1 VARINDDGRLAPR
14 MNTSGLVARVKGLY
28 LSLFK
33 GVEKTVGEDRDVE
46 NMEHGNSD
54 GSSFSGNERD
64 HLYLSDG
71 GKEFH
76 DLSGVSG
83 LDSPSDGRSMVIW
96 DFDRDGRPD
105 FGLTNANYPHLQ
117 IYRNAV
123 PEDGR
128 AMLAF
133 RFVGGNTTPAPKDSW
148 SPRDAYGARV
158 SLDLGDLRLE
168 RSLAAGEGLGAQ
180 NSSTL
185 LVGIGR
191 RPGAKAVRV
200 TWPSGRVQE
209 LGEVQAGMLV
219 TAYEDATQ
227 GPNGSA
233 FTAEPYRRKLAAAP
247 QVHQAKTPKVLSLPH
262 TGPAPQLRM
271 YTTMATWCESC
282 RKEIPHL
289 QRLRSEFGES
299 VLGMYG
305 VPIDPEDTEE
315 GLKAWM
321 SEHKPP
327 YELLSEIG
335 EAKRT
340 AVRDM
345 VLAEL
350 KQEAVPATIL
360 TGPDG
365 RVLAA
370 QWGPPTVSKI
380 RELLRSSASGGA
392 K

>member
-1 VARINDDGRLAPR
+1 MRDGYRERGLLAQ
-14 MNTSGLVARVKGLY
+14 MKDIGLLPQLKLLSR
-28 LSLFK
+28 SLFFKAK
-33 GVEKTVGEDRDVE
+33 GTETAVGEERDMTE
-46 NMEHGNSD
+46 RGNAD

-64 HLYLSDG
+64 HLFLSNEG
-71 GKEFH
+71 REFY

-96 DFDRDGRPD
+96 DPDRDGRPD
-105 FGLTNANYPHLQ
+105 FALTNANYPRLQ

-128 AMLAF
+128 AMVAF
-133 RFVGGNTTPAPKDSW
+133 RFVGGNTTAAPTGSW
-148 SPRDAYGARV
+148 SPRDAYGTQV
-158 SLDLGDLRLE
+158 NLDLGDLRLD
-168 RSLAAGEGLGAQ
+168 RGLAAGEGLGAQ
-180 NSSTL
+180 NSATL

-200 TWPSGRVQE
+200 TWPSGHVQE
-209 LGEVQAGMLV
+209 LGEVKAGMLV
-219 TAYEDATQ
+219 TAYEDPAQ
-227 GPNGSA
+227 GPKGSA
-233 FTAEPYRRKLAAAP
+233 FTMEPYRRTPAAAP
-247 QVHQAKTPKVLSLPH
+247 RGPAAATLRLSLPH
-262 TGPAPQLRM
+262 TGPAPRLRM

-305 VPIDPEDTEE
+305 VPIDPEDTDA

-321 SEHKPP
+321 AEQRPP
-327 YELLSEIG
+327 YELLSG
-335 EAKRT
+335 LSEAKRN
-340 AVRDM
+340 AVKEM
-345 VLAEL
+345 VLTEL
-350 KQEAVPATIL
+350 KQDGVPATIL

-370 QWGPPTVSKI
+370 QWGPPTVSRI
-380 RELLRSSASGGA
+380 RELLRPRD
-392 K
+392 